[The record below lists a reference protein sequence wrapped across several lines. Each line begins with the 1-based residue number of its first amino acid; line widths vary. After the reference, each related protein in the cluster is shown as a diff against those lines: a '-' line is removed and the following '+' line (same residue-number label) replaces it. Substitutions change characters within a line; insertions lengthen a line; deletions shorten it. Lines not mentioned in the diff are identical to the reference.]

1 MVDILEKLV
10 GENLISANDE
20 KKIREEVKKS
30 GKSPEEVIFLGG
42 FLSEDDLFNFKSKI
56 TKFPLK
62 KVNPDKINQSVLAV
76 IPKESAEFYKI
87 IPLAINKENKIL
99 EVGMVFPENSQA
111 EEAIKFLAR
120 QEKLSLKVYL
130 IRISDFKKCF
140 QKYQIPEKEMQNAL
154 EELEKESR
162 KEETGTSSRDF
173 SRLVEDA
180 PVVKM
185 VAVILRQA
193 IEGRASDIHIEPT
206 RKNLRVR
213 YRMDGILYA
222 SLFLPLRIHPAI
234 IARIKI
240 LSGLKIDE
248 TRMPQ
253 DGRFSTKF
261 NDKRIDFRVSTFPTG
276 FGEKVAIRV
285 LDPEKGLKSPDDL
298 GLNPRNLRVLK
309 SAIGKPYGMILTT
322 GPTGCGKSTT
332 LYAILRSLNKD
343 KVNIV
348 TLEDPIEYFIEGIN
362 QSQVKPEINYTFA
375 RGLRQ
380 ILRQDPDIIMVGEI
394 RDSETASLAIHAA
407 LTGHLV
413 LSTIHTTSAVGVVP
427 RLIDMGIKQFLIAP
441 TLNLVMSQRLVR
453 VLCPYCKKK
462 VRLESEKEKYV
473 REKLKNIPK
482 EALPDIDRKGPL
494 YAYEPVGCKK
504 CNYKGY
510 SGRVALFEMIEMTPE
525 LANIINENPTN
536 LAILKEARRQKMVTM
551 EEDGVIKALQGITS
565 IEEVMRVIEEE

>member
-1 MVDILEKLV
+1 MSDILE
-10 GENLISANDE
+10 NLIKEGKINPADE
-20 KKIREEVKKS
+20 KKIREKAKKTGGS
-30 GKSPEEVIFLGG
+30 LEEVII
-42 FLSEDDLFNFKSKI
+42 SEGILPEKELFELKSKFV
-56 TKFPLK
+56 KFPLE
-62 KVNPDKINQSVLAV
+62 KVNPEKIEQSTLNI
-76 IPKESAEFYKI
+76 IPKESADFYKI
-87 IPLAINKENKIL
+87 IPLSVDRKNKTLK
-99 EVGMVFPENSQA
+99 VGMVFPENNQA

-120 QEKLSLKVYL
+120 QERLTPKICL
-130 IRISDFKKCF
+130 ITFSDFKKCF
-140 QKYQIPEKEMQNAL
+140 QKYQVPEKEMQTAL
-154 EELEKESR
+154 EELEKES
-162 KEETGTSSRDF
+162 KTEKIDTGGKDF

-193 IEGRASDIHIEPT
+193 IEGGASDIHIEPT
-206 RKNLRVR
+206 RKSLRVR
-213 YRMDGILYA
+213 YRMDGILYP
-222 SLFLPLRIHPAI
+222 SLFLPLRIHSAI

-261 NDKRIDFRVSTFPTG
+261 GEKRIDFRVSTFPTG

-298 GLNPRNLRVLK
+298 GLNDRNLGLLK
-309 SAIGKPYGMILTT
+309 SAMDKPYGMILTT

-332 LYAILRSLNKD
+332 LYAILRALNKD

-348 TLEDPIEYFIEGIN
+348 TLEDPIEYFMEGIN
-362 QSQVKPEINYTFA
+362 QSQIRPEIGYTFA
-375 RGLRQ
+375 KGLRQ

-413 LSTIHTTSAVGVVP
+413 LSTLHTTSAAGVVP
-427 RLIDMGIKQFLIAP
+427 RLMDMGVKQFLIAP
-441 TLNLVMSQRLVR
+441 TLNLAISQRLVR

-462 VRLESEKEKYV
+462 VKADGKKEKYIS
-473 REKLKNIPK
+473 EKLKNISPDLLK
-482 EALPDIDRKGPL
+482 EVNNKKP
-494 YAYEPVGCKK
+494 YYVYEPVGCKK

-510 SGRVALFEMIEMTPE
+510 SGRVGLFEMIEMTPE
-525 LANIINENPTN
+525 LANIINKDPTN
-536 LAILKEARRQKMVTM
+536 LAILKEARRQKMITM
-551 EEDGVIKALQGITS
+551 EEDGIIKALQGITS